1 LVRRHLAIICRTHIF
16 AVRLRYRYGD

>member
-16 AVRLRYRYGD
+16 AVRLRYRYGH